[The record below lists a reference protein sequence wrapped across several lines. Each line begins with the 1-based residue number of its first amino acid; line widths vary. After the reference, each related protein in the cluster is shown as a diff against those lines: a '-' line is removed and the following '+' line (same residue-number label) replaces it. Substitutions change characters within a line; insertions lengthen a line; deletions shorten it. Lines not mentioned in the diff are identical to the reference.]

1 MLRNER
7 RNYEPKKASQS
18 QSQKKKKKN
27 ATTKDK
33 RPLLLFRFTDF
44 E

>member
-18 QSQKKKKKN
+18 QSQKKKN

>member
-18 QSQKKKKKN
+18 QSQKKKKN

>member
-18 QSQKKKKKN
+18 QIQKKKKN

>member
-18 QSQKKKKKN
+18 QKKKKK

-33 RPLLLFRFTDF
+33 GTLLLFRFTDF